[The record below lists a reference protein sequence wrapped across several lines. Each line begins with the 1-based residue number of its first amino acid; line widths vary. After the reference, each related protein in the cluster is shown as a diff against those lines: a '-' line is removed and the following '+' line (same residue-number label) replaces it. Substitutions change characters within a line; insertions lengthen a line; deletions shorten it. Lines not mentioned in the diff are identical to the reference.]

1 MDTSPQARYD
11 RVRRA
16 VNLQRPECLPCSDWT
31 WMEYR
36 PELYHLGSME
46 VVPDEIGQVVV
57 SADGK
62 RRFTRDGGVWA
73 VGDRERF
80 RTYEDVLSVAPDG
93 FEVEAVGPEMLTKMD
108 RLLVDARTR
117 GYPMALHY
125 ATLLTRATLEFGWE
139 PFLVAAALE
148 PERFG
153 ALLERFALAS
163 LSVISGWCCVE
174 GVEMIAIHDDIAA
187 TRGPI
192 LSPDWCRRWL
202 FPWYGRFFEAIHAAG
217 RRVMY
222 QSDGNYLPV
231 LDDLL
236 ALKPDGL
243 FVESSSL
250 DPAEVMRRGG
260 PGLLYLVKT
269 DSRAIDVG
277 TPEQIRRELEKL
289 RSLHQHY
296 PGMLMYRG
304 GGNPSPEN
312 ARAFSELYQELL
324 VYS

>member
-16 VNLQRPECLPCSDWT
+16 VNLQRSECLPCSEWT

-46 VVPDEIGQVVV
+46 VVPDEIGQVAV

-73 VGDRERF
+73 VGDRQRF
-80 RTYEDVLSVAPDG
+80 RTYEDVLGVDPDS
-93 FEVEAVGPEMLTKMD
+93 FEVETVGPAMLTEMD
-108 RLLVDARTR
+108 RLLAEARTKA
-117 GYPMALHY
+117 YPMALHY
-125 ATLLTRATLEFGWE
+125 GTLLTRATLEFGWE
-139 PFLVAAALE
+139 PFLIAAALE

-153 ALLERFALAS
+153 SLLERFALAS

-174 GVEMIAIHDDIAA
+174 GVEVIAIHDDIAA

-192 LSPDWCRRWL
+192 LSPEWCRRWL
-202 FPWYGRFFEAIHAAG
+202 FPWYGRLFETIQAAG
-217 RRVMY
+217 RKVMY

-243 FVESSSL
+243 FIESSSL
-250 DPAEVMRRGG
+250 DPAEVMRRSG
-260 PGLLYLVKT
+260 PGLFYLIKT

-304 GGNPSPEN
+304 GGNPPPEN